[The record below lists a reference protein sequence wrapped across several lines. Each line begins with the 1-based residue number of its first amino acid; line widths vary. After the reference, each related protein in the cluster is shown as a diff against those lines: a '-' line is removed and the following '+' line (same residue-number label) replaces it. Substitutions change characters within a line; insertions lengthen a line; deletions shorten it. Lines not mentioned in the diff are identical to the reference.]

1 MLNRF
6 LSADQLRRKFLKTAS
21 HAVMQNY
28 FSTPFPNLKTP
39 WNEIEIVSLDFETT
53 GLDPL
58 KDQILSYGKVE
69 IDHGL
74 IKIKT
79 AEHGLIKARQSI
91 PESSAIIHHITDDL
105 ANSGLRR
112 RDALPRVLEFLRGKV
127 MLVHYNKIEQGFLN
141 AACQTFYGSPFVIPT
156 IDTLELAQRVLS
168 HRNHAIEPHQLRLF
182 NLRKAFK
189 LPIYK
194 AHNALGDA
202 LTTAELFLVLE
213 GEISP
218 RSATR
223 LKDLII

>member
-6 LSADQLRRKFLKTAS
+6 LSAEQLRCKYLKQAS
-21 HAVMQNY
+21 HAVMQDY
-28 FSTPFPNLKTP
+28 FSTPFPNLGTP
-39 WNEIEIVSLDFETT
+39 WNEVEIVSLDFETT

-58 KDQILSYGKVE
+58 KDQILSYGKIE
-69 IDHGL
+69 IDRGL

-79 AEHGLIKARQSI
+79 AEHNLIRAKQSI

-105 ANSGLRR
+105 ASSGLRG
-112 RDALPRVLEFLRGKV
+112 RDALPRILNFLKGKV
-127 MLVHYNKIEQGFLN
+127 MLVHFNKTEQEFLN
-141 AACQTFYGSPFVIPT
+141 AACQAYYGSPFLIPT
-156 IDTLELAQRVLS
+156 IDTLALAQRVVS
-168 HRNHAIEPHQLRLF
+168 HRNHAIEPQRLRLF
-182 NLRKAFK
+182 NLRDDFK
-189 LPIYK
+189 LPGYK

-218 RSATR
+218 SSATH